1 MSGADD
7 DPLSRIGYLLG
18 AAALRR
24 LAVAR
29 VTVAGLGAVGSFA
42 VEALAR
48 SGVGHLRL
56 IDFDSVA
63 RSNINRQLFALHS
76 TTGHSKT
83 RVAADRIH
91 DIAPACHVE
100 LIEERIKNEN
110 SFSILT
116 PKPDVIVD
124 AIDSVCDKVSLICAA
139 LSQGIPVVSSMGA
152 ARRSEPT
159 AVRCGAL
166 DDVTGCPLAKNVK
179 KGLRKAGIDHGMVCR
194 GLRCVYSIEP
204 AGALY
209 CDAAGRAC
217 GSRAMGS
224 LVCVTGTFGL
234 VTAREALRLIL
245 NSPVAGAAPLQS

>member
-1 MSGADD
+1 MNEADN
-7 DPLSRIGYLLG
+7 DPLSRVGCLLG

-24 LAVAR
+24 LAGSR

-56 IDFDSVA
+56 IDFDRVA

-76 TTGHSKT
+76 TTGYSKT
-83 RVAADRIH
+83 RVATDRIH
-91 DIAPACHVE
+91 DIAPACNVDTME
-100 LIEERIKNEN
+100 VRINN
-110 SFSILT
+110 DNAFSLLM

-152 ARRSEPT
+152 ARRCEPT

-166 DDVTGCPLAKNVK
+166 EEVLGCPLAKNVR
-179 KGLRKAGIDHGMVCR
+179 KGLRKSGIDHEMVCR

-204 AGALY
+204 AGALSVEAPER
-209 CDAAGRAC
+209 DC

-234 VTAREALRLIL
+234 VAAREALRLIL
-245 NSPVAGAAPLQS
+245 DSPAAETALSQS